1 MKPLESFLIGGE
13 TSVRDAIAVIDR
25 GAVRLALVVDG
36 AGTLLGTVT
45 DGDIRRGLLT
55 GRNLEDR
62 IEELMHRNFRFLGPD
77 GTKDDALKLMQTESL
92 HQIPVI
98 DADGRLLDLF
108 LLDEILRPTSL
119 PNWVVLM
126 AGGEGKRLYPVT
138 ETIPKPMVRIGDRP
152 LLQIILERCIEAGF
166 AKVFI
171 SVNYR
176 RSQIL
181 EHFEDGVKWGIDIEY
196 LEESEPLG
204 TAGAL
209 ALLPTKPA
217 HPVVIINGDV
227 LTRVDLPAL
236 LRFHSE
242 NRAALTMCVRAH
254 DTQIPFGVVQT
265 DGIRFVGLEE
275 KPVLTHYVNSGIYVV
290 NPSILEELSSVG
302 SIDMTELID
311 QAMGSGHSVA
321 VFPIHEYW
329 LDVGS
334 TASLEQAQGDWL

>member
-1 MKPLESFLIGGE
+1 MKPLESFLIGSE
-13 TSVRDAIAVIDR
+13 TSVREAIAVIDR
-25 GAVRLALVVDG
+25 GSIQVALVVDG
-36 AGTLLGTVT
+36 AGMLLGTVT
-45 DGDIRRGLLT
+45 DGDIRRGLLK
-55 GRNLEDR
+55 GKNLEDR
-62 IEELMHRNFRFLGPD
+62 IDEVMHRNFRFLRSG
-77 GTKDDALKLMQTESL
+77 GTREDALKLMQTESL

-98 DADGRLLDLF
+98 DAEGKLLDLF
-108 LLDEILRPTSL
+108 LLEEILQPRVL

-126 AGGEGKRLYPVT
+126 AGGEGKRLHPVT
-138 ETIPKPMVRIGDRP
+138 ETLPKPMVHVGDRP
-152 LLQIILERCIEAGF
+152 LLQIILERCVEAGF

-176 RSQIL
+176 RHQIL
-181 EHFEDGVKWGIDIEY
+181 EHFEDGAKWGIDLKY

-209 ALLPTKPA
+209 ALLPEKPA
-217 HPVVIINGDV
+217 DPVVVINGDV

-236 LRFHSE
+236 LRFHEE
-242 NRAALTMCVRAH
+242 NQAALTMCVRAH

-275 KPVLTHYVNSGIYVV
+275 KPVLTHYVNSGIYVID
-290 NPSILEELSSVG
+290 PSILEELSLVG
-302 SIDMTELID
+302 AIDMTELIER
-311 QAMGSGHSVA
+311 AVECGHSVA

-334 TASLEQAQGDWL
+334 PASLAQAQGEWL